1 MSWLTWAD
9 KLRRNPEEA
18 VSDLLHGVANI
29 NPFERITPHEFLLA
43 VLPRS
48 SRSVNRNLLGDPSAK
63 IPESSTTADLPAL
76 LDKGLVAWL
85 LKQRGVPLPA
95 ARKLSAYAAQVCEA
109 LQWPVY
115 FNLPSSFETL
125 KTERARWLPWFSSLT
140 ITAYRDPEY
149 DYWQVFAA
157 KQSDDSL
164 QFDWR
169 SFVVEAGRTRSNRYL
184 NLGLLALARLPLS
197 EQDSLRN
204 LRLQVQALLT
214 RYQRRKSWGK
224 PALEELVA
232 SLRQVMARNLS
243 MGMDK
248 YQTFLSELLQPLGE
262 QQVTAV
268 LEMLFKVPA
277 KRQPTSTVRVTA
289 ALSPPTPKHEVDK
302 AVQSVNQSSNLMQAW
317 GAISGLLIKYETYLR
332 RSGETYNFVT
342 TLDRCVRAFCNKYT
356 LTDPEI
362 QRHVFQWIYI
372 ALRVDAN
379 NPRLWML
386 WQLALRQARQ
396 RKRSQWVLWEMT
408 RRFPEQL
415 PCRVELARQLAES
428 GTADEQAQS
437 RQLLQQVLA
446 IDPSYLH
453 AHSTLAQLAIHRDDW
468 DRALTHAN
476 NGLQVDPDN
485 ESCAVLQAA
494 AYKRR
499 DGPGDLQTAID
510 QLQQYLKRNPNKQTA
525 KDYLNDLLKRQQHP
539 KQVRQDFFKV
549 EAGDTGSGIADR
561 PETDPAWTAFAESI
575 NTWVAATAPSS
586 SITETSFSNT
596 PDGRVLPLFQAL
608 HDAVTSQHFD
618 DDILDSYDDMAK
630 QEFPLETR
638 LWRYLQ
644 SLHQKT
650 DVNDTKKLV
659 DQWLENEK
667 EFLQKE
673 KDTSWLTY
681 LNQRWNNIQTSG
693 EINTVAIWLRELL
706 DRYPPLPAVLLTDY
720 SPA

>member
-1 MSWLTWAD
+1 MSWLTWAE

-48 SRSVNRNLLGDPSAK
+48 SRSVNRNLLGDPSAH
-63 IPESSTTADLPAL
+63 IPESSATADLPAL

-125 KTERARWLPWFSSLT
+125 KTERGRWLPWFSSLT

-197 EQDSLRN
+197 EQDSHRN

-268 LEMLFKVPA
+268 LEMLFKVSA

-289 ALSPPTPKHEVDK
+289 VLTPPGGKPEADK

-317 GAISGLLIKYETYLR
+317 GAISGLLNKHEAYLR

-379 NPRLWML
+379 NPILWML

-408 RRFPEQL
+408 RRFPDHL
-415 PCRVELARQLAES
+415 PCRVDLARQLAES
-428 GTADEQAQS
+428 GTANEQAQS
-437 RQLLQQVLA
+437 RQLFQQVFA
-446 IDPSYLH
+446 IDPSNLH
-453 AHSTLAQLAIHRDDW
+453 AHSTLAQLAIDRGDW
-468 DRALTHAN
+468 NGALTHAK
-476 NGLQVDPDN
+476 NGLQVDPDD
-485 ESCAVLQAA
+485 ESCAVLQAS
-494 AYKRR
+494 AYEQR

-510 QLQQYLKRNPNKQTA
+510 QLQQYLKRNPNKQKA
-525 KDYLNDLLKRQQHP
+525 KDYLNYFRKRQQHP
-539 KQVRQDFFKV
+539 KQVRQDFSKV

-596 PDGRVLPLFQAL
+596 PNGRVLPLFQAL

-618 DDILDSYDDMAK
+618 DDILDSYDDVAK

-667 EFLQKE
+667 EFLQNE

-693 EINTVAIWLRELL
+693 EINTVAIWLKELL
-706 DRYPPLPAVLLTDY
+706 DRYLRLPAVLLTDY

>member
-1 MSWLTWAD
+1 MSWLTWAE

-48 SRSVNRNLLGDPSAK
+48 SRSVNRNLLGDPSAH

-164 QFDWR
+164 QFDWH

-248 YQTFLSELLQPLGE
+248 YQTFLCELLQPLGE

-289 ALSPPTPKHEVDK
+289 ALTPPGGKPEADK

-317 GAISGLLIKYETYLR
+317 GAISGLLNKHEAYLR

-408 RRFPEQL
+408 RRFPDHL

-428 GTADEQAQS
+428 GTANEQAQS

-446 IDPSYLH
+446 IDPSNLH

-468 DRALTHAN
+468 NRALTHAK

-485 ESCAVLQAA
+485 ESCAVLQAD
-494 AYKRR
+494 AYERR
-499 DGPGDLQTAID
+499 AGPGDLQTAID

-525 KDYLNDLLKRQQHP
+525 KDYLNYFLKHQQHP

-575 NTWVAATAPSS
+575 KHLGNSHCTV
-586 SITETSFSNT
+586 
-596 PDGRVLPLFQAL
+596 Q
-608 HDAVTSQHFD
+608 QH
-618 DDILDSYDDMAK
+618 Y
-630 QEFPLETR
+630 
-638 LWRYLQ
+638 
-644 SLHQKT
+644 
-650 DVNDTKKLV
+650 
-659 DQWLENEK
+659 
-667 EFLQKE
+667 
-673 KDTSWLTY
+673 
-681 LNQRWNNIQTSG
+681 
-693 EINTVAIWLRELL
+693 
-706 DRYPPLPAVLLTDY
+706 
-720 SPA
+720 